1 VNEEKTDLRHRIIN
15 NGDYLEVG
23 AAGMT
28 GKAPSVIS
36 L

>member
-1 VNEEKTDLRHRIIN
+1 VNEEETDLRYRIIN

-23 AAGMT
+23 AAGMA
-28 GKAPSVIS
+28 GKAPSAVS